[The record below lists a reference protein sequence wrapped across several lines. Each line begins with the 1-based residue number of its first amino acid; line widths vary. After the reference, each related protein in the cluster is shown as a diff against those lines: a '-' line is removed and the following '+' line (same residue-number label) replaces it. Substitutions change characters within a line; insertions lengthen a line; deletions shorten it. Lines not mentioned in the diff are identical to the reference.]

1 MALSQHLRLKAY
13 ELAGKSQ
20 LVYMAF
26 AQALEIIPRQL
37 ILNSGLDV
45 TDLMNLL
52 RQAHTKKSGQFMG
65 ENAGVDLEGGSV
77 VDTYKSF
84 VWEPEIVKRNA
95 INSAVE
101 AACLILSIDETV
113 KNPESAPPQSG
124 LPGQPGRQ

>member
-1 MALSQHLRLKAY
+1 MALSQHLRTKAF
-13 ELAGKSQ
+13 ELQGKSQ
-20 LVYMAF
+20 LIFMAF

-37 ILNSGLDV
+37 ILNSGLDA

-52 RQAHTKKSGQFMG
+52 RQAHTKQSGHYMG
-65 ENAGVDLEGGSV
+65 ENSGVDLDEGVV

-95 INSAVE
+95 ISSAVE

-124 LPGQPGRQ
+124 LPGQPGRG